1 MCLFRFRSS
10 VKAETAWCRN
20 QRRTRKL
27 PHGSRELRA
36 FGDVAVYVLSDSF
49 AVNVLSDS
57 RLEGVLVSRPAGW
70 LGGAT
75 PAGPQVSVPEVER
88 WSGGMDGMSAGQ
100 KRQRGSRSVDI
111 FEFSA
116 ESQVGEGTY
125 G

>member
-1 MCLFRFRSS
+1 MIFRVRGRL
-10 VKAETAWCRN
+10 VLETL
-20 QRRTRKL
+20 QVVGRRL
-27 PHGSRELRA
+27 LQ
-36 FGDVAVYVLSDSF
+36 
-49 AVNVLSDS
+49 
-57 RLEGVLVSRPAGW
+57 
-70 LGGAT
+70 
-75 PAGPQVSVPEVER
+75 GPQVSVPEVER

>member
-1 MCLFRFRSS
+1 MLLSFTVNHRERPPRGRL
-10 VKAETAWCRN
+10 VLETL
-20 QRRTRKL
+20 QVV
-27 PHGSRELRA
+27 G
-36 FGDVAVYVLSDSF
+36 GG
-49 AVNVLSDS
+49 
-57 RLEGVLVSRPAGW
+57 RLLQ
-70 LGGAT
+70 
-75 PAGPQVSVPEVER
+75 GPQVSVPEVER

>member
-1 MCLFRFRSS
+1 MPCWYMYMYKTVRPVRIGGEPDVCF
-10 VKAETAWCRN
+10 TA
-20 QRRTRKL
+20 
-27 PHGSRELRA
+27 S
-36 FGDVAVYVLSDSF
+36 
-49 AVNVLSDS
+49 S